1 MQVPLAFFFF
11 FFFFFY
17 VCVEGGETRGNWL
30 CGAMVEREER

>member
-11 FFFFFY
+11 FFFISALR
-17 VCVEGGETRGNWL
+17 GETRGNWL